1 MMGNSL
7 PTETRNKKTTY
18 KDTFSHI
25 HMSIQI
31 MLQASRLV
39 SNMMET
45 KHKLRLH
52 RFKEGN
58 KAIFMAIK

>member
-1 MMGNSL
+1 M
-7 PTETRNKKTTY
+7 TY
-18 KDTFSHI
+18 KDVFYHI

-39 SNMMET
+39 SNIMET

-52 RFKEGN
+52 RLKEGN